1 MEIEHS
7 FPELDLQEVR
17 RRASFATW
25 LRERPGFG
33 IFVIL
38 PVFLSAIYFA
48 FIAPDIYVSESRFV
62 VTSPDQKRGQLSTL
76 ANLVQ
81 TTGLSGGQE
90 QANEVLDYV
99 YSRDALAVLVKTIDV
114 APKLQPRGSDL
125 VGIVPNWF
133 SDHSFEDLYKKYQNV
148 LSARLDPKTGLVVL
162 KTNGYTS
169 SDAYQIN
176 SELLRLSEN
185 LVNELNERART
196 KAISEAQR
204 QVDLAARRAKQ
215 AGIALA
221 QYRNANE
228 LLDPGK
234 QGMGVIT
241 IANEMIA
248 QRAALKAQLELMQ
261 RMTPANPSIPAVRDR
276 INAISAQI
284 ASQNSE
290 VVGSKNAIAS
300 KMEGYEALM
309 VEQEFAAKS
318 LTAANAALVQ
328 AESEAAQ
335 QQYYVARI
343 VDPNK
348 PDKAMLPHRF
358 LGVIIVA
365 AAALCLYFIGWMF
378 VVGILEHAPEN

>member
-7 FPELDLQEVR
+7 LPEPNLQGGR
-17 RRASFATW
+17 RRVSFADW
-25 LRERPGFG
+25 LRKRPGFA

-38 PVFLSAIYFA
+38 PVILSAIYFA

-99 YSRDALAVLVKTIDV
+99 YSRDALAVLVKTINV
-114 APKLQPRGSDL
+114 APKIQPRASDL
-125 VGIVPNWF
+125 VAFVPNGF
-133 SDHSFEDLYKKYQNV
+133 SDDSFEDLYKKYQNV

-162 KTNGYTS
+162 KTDGYTA

-185 LVNELNERART
+185 LVNKLNERARA
-196 KAISEAQR
+196 KAISEAER
-204 QVDLAARRAKQ
+204 QVDIATKRARQ
-215 AGIALA
+215 AGAALA
-221 QYRNANE
+221 QYRNAKE
-228 LLDPGK
+228 LLDPAK

-248 QRAALKAQLELMQ
+248 QRAALKAQLETMRRL
-261 RMTPANPSIPAVRDR
+261 TPANPSIPALRDR

-284 ASQNSE
+284 ASQNNE
-290 VVGSKNAIAS
+290 VVGSKSAIAS
-300 KMEGYEALM
+300 KLEGYEALT
-309 VEQEFAAKS
+309 VEQEFATKS

-335 QQYYVARI
+335 QQYYLARI

-358 LGVIIVA
+358 LGIIIVA

-378 VVGILEHAPEN
+378 VVGILEHAPED